1 MIGMTKLSEKS
12 FFAIKGELQDGRLTM
27 SGMRGYLIVLFL
39 LSGIFVGISFAVAN
53 ANTIGWDTLSTGWHR
68 VYYAEAVLFGF
79 HLFLL
84 LFCWWNNAFSQ
95 KLLSIGMVI
104 LTYKAAL
111 DPFLMVVMFSKD
123 EGNYD
128 LFMPLIL
135 VILVSGL
142 IIHIIVLVKWINSLR
157 PKNKN
162 EKKQNTKKNSKYLI
176 LFPFIFVLTT
186 LTTIVTKN
194 GLLGDY
200 DLLFGVFIVTVVY
213 LGLLIGAC
221 EFIIA
226 AYCVFRYP
234 SFSVKNFKN
243 KK

>member
-1 MIGMTKLSEKS
+1 MNKLSEENFS
-12 FFAIKGELQDGRLTM
+12 AIKGELQDGRLTM
-27 SGMRGYLIVLFL
+27 SGMRVYLIGLFL

-68 VYYAEAVLFGF
+68 IYYAEAVLFGF

-111 DPFLMVVMFSKD
+111 DPYILVLMFSMD
-123 EGNYD
+123 RGMYESYVP
-128 LFMPLIL
+128 FIL

-142 IIHIIVLVKWINSLR
+142 ILHIIVLVKWINSLR
-157 PKNKN
+157 PKGG
-162 EKKQNTKKNSKYLI
+162 KKGKPNVKKDSKYLI
-176 LFPFIFVLTT
+176 LFPVIFLLTT
-186 LTTIVTKN
+186 LTTLVIKN
-194 GLLGDY
+194 NLLGDY
-200 DLLFGVFIVTVVY
+200 EIVFMALIVTVVY

-221 EFIIA
+221 EFIIV

-234 SFSVKNFKN
+234 SFSVKNFKC
-243 KK
+243 K